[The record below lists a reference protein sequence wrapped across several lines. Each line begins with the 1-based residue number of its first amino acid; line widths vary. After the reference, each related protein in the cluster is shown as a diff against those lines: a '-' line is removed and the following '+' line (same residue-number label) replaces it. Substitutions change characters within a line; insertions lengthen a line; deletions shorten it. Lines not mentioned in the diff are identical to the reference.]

1 MIVVP
6 IFIIKISVSIIKLP
20 VSILYSQV
28 SMTAILINR
37 SIQTICCDHKSDSIF
52 VWNSKIE
59 SNYNDPTIFLGFY
72 DRSSHNS
79 EHINHVLRSQNLI
92 RVLYGIQ
99 KLNPAI
105 FNTQVSLIK
114 SLVFMIKLPASTIES
129 LVFFEIKHMRSLCP
143 RVLPGERGRESKKVV
158 N

>member
-1 MIVVP
+1 MIEVP
-6 IFIIKISVSIIKLP
+6 VSIIKLPVSMTKLP

-28 SMTAILINR
+28 SMTTIFINR

-99 KLNPAI
+99 KLNPVI

-129 LVFFEIKHMRSLCP
+129 LVFFLK
-143 RVLPGERGRESKKVV
+143 
-158 N
+158 